1 MSTVIKTRMVKIG
14 NSQGVRIPKV
24 VVEQLGLA
32 AEIELEVQNR
42 QLVIRPAR
50 QARLGWDEQFRQM
63 AERGDDQLL
72 DAGTPSFST
81 WDEEEW
87 SWE

>member
-1 MSTVIKTRMVKIG
+1 MSTVIKTKMVKIG

-24 VVEQLGLA
+24 VLEQLGFSTDV
-32 AEIELEVQNR
+32 ELEVQDG
-42 QLVIRPAR
+42 QIVLRPLRHAR
-50 QARLGWDEQFRQM
+50 AGWEEIFRHM
-63 AERGDDQLL
+63 SERGDDHLL
-72 DAGTPSFST
+72 DADTLSLSS